1 MDTPPFF
8 ANLKICT
15 MRTYRDFVQDII
27 SDIDK
32 LYDKIGA
39 LRDTAVTN
47 EKNVYNDSRGTLGA
61 MLTQW
66 RHFDNSLP
74 DERAALK
81 IDRDWPERLK

>member
-1 MDTPPFF
+1 MP
-8 ANLKICT
+8 
-15 MRTYRDFVQDII
+15 TYRNFIQDII
-27 SDIDK
+27 RDIDK

-39 LRDTAVTN
+39 LRDSAASN

-74 DERAALK
+74 EDRASRV
-81 IDRDWPERLK
+81 INGDWPDRLK